1 MVDITY
7 RTIGS
12 WGAGKGA
19 NLQAAE
25 VDNNFWSLAEA
36 INDLINDPPQANGIG
51 AINVSGTQM
60 TIVLNDGSI
69 MGPFTLPV
77 LTFRW
82 RGEWQ
87 PSTPYAQLDVFTVEA
102 SGIYFV
108 LIPYTSGPAFDP
120 NVTDG
125 SGNPVLQQLFG
136 AVDGGLAGLSGVSLN
151 DPPQDMSGLV
161 YYASSG
167 LWQDRPL
174 GTMAWEGADAVQITG
189 GSITG
194 IDPPINGTD
203 AATKAY
209 VDAAVVGGTPPI
221 PPMTMIC
228 NINTTTPAPSSP
240 QLLSDYLDVALGS
253 TVVGNIIYRS
263 GAGWQVLPAGV
274 SGSILQSNGSGVG
287 IAWTTSPG
295 AGVVSISAGPG
306 ISTGGAPITSSGT
319 VSLANVSDGQL
330 LADISGSA
338 GAPSGV
344 TLSAYLDHVL
354 GVTRGMLLTRTIAG
368 WVALAP
374 GTSGL
379 YLKTQGSGS
388 DLMWDA
394 PPGAGTVLSVASGT
408 GLTGGPITSTGTLAL
423 AAIAT
428 GNVLANTSGSSAAP
442 IPTTVSLLLDTVF
455 GNARGDVLYRGS
467 TGWAALTPGTTGQI
481 LTTGGTTADP
491 SWQNAPITGAST
503 PNLRIVANISG
514 AAAVPTG
521 NTLSAIFDA
530 ILSSARGSVIYRTN
544 SGWTALAPGT
554 AGAVLTTNGGSAD
567 PTWNA
572 NGGALLN
579 IVSPAA
585 QDTLSYNSSSGKFE
599 NVRPRYHVGAY
610 VPGLMST
617 SQNLLF
623 HRVSKAITIPANF
636 GAYLGHVS
644 EAAAGAAATASTV
657 ITIAKALSGTPT
669 TFTNVASITFAAGA
683 VLGTFSTQAAITF
696 AQGDI
701 IRIRGP
707 ATADTT
713 LADFMLTIM
722 GFET

>member
-7 RTIGS
+7 RTIGA

-19 NLQAAE
+19 NLQASE
-25 VDNNFWSLAEA
+25 VDNNFWSVALA
-36 INDLINDPPQANGIG
+36 INAIIDDPPAANGIG
-51 AINVSGTQM
+51 AISVSGTQM
-60 TIVLNDGSI
+60 TIVLNDGQV

-82 RGEWQ
+82 RGEWTEG
-87 PSTPYAQLDVFTVEA
+87 TPYAQLDVFKVTDV
-102 SGIYFV
+102 GIFMV
-108 LIPYTSGPAFDP
+108 VIPFTSTNVFDP
-120 NVTDG
+120 NEVDG
-125 SGNPVLQQLFG
+125 SGDNVLLQLFG
-136 AVDGGLAGLSGVSLN
+136 SVDVKLSTLGDVEIVPTLLDGSALVWTEADQKWENRQLGDMAYQNSNFVNIAGGF
-151 DPPQDMSGLV
+151 
-161 YYASSG
+161 
-167 LWQDRPL
+167 
-174 GTMAWEGADAVQITG
+174 ITG
-189 GSITG
+189 LGLPANAG
-194 IDPPINGTD
+194 D
-203 AATKAY
+203 AATKQY
-209 VDAAVVGGTPPI
+209 VDAVVAGGGPPV
-221 PPMTMIC
+221 PGYYMIC
-228 NINTTTPAPSSP
+228 NINAMTSAAAPAS
-240 QLLSDYLDVALGS
+240 LSNYLDAALGS

-263 GAGWQVLPAGV
+263 GAAWQVLPPGV
-274 SGSILQSNGSGVG
+274 AGSILQSNGPGVD

-295 AGVVSISAGPG
+295 AGVVSIAAGPG
-306 ISTGGAPITSSGT
+306 ISTGGAPITSTGT
-319 VSLANVSDGQL
+319 VSLAAVSDGNL
-330 LADISGSA
+330 LADISGSSQ
-338 GAPSGV
+338 APTGV
-344 TLSAYLDHVL
+344 SLSAYLDHVL
-354 GVTRGMLLTRTIAG
+354 SASRGTLLTRTIAG
-368 WVALAP
+368 WVALTP
-374 GTSGL
+374 GTTGL
-379 YLKTQGSGS
+379 YLKTQGSGA

-423 AAIAT
+423 AAIAN

-455 GNARGDVLYRGS
+455 GSARGDVLYRGS

-514 AAAVPTG
+514 SAAVPTG

-544 SGWTALAPGT
+544 TGWTALAPGT

-599 NVRPRYHVGAY
+599 NVRPRYHVGSY

-644 EAAAGAAATASTV
+644 EAAAGAAATASTT

-669 TFTNVASITFAAGA
+669 TFANVASITFGAGA

>member
-19 NLQAAE
+19 NLQASE

-36 INDLINDPPQANGIG
+36 INALINNPPAANGIG

-60 TIVLNDGSI
+60 TIILNDGQV

-87 PSTPYAQLDVFTVEA
+87 PFTPYAQLDVFTVEA
-102 SGIYFV
+102 SGIFFV
-108 LIPYTSGPAFDP
+108 LIPYTSSDPFDP

-125 SGNPVLQQLFG
+125 SGNPILQQLFG
-136 AVDGGLAGLSGVSLN
+136 AVDGGLGGLQGVSLN

-194 IDPPINGTD
+194 LTPPLNDLD

-209 VDAAVVGGTPPI
+209 VDAAVVGGAPVIPPI
-221 PPMTMIC
+221 TMLC
-228 NINTTTPAPSSP
+228 NINTTTPAPSMP
-240 QLLSDYLDVALGS
+240 QMLTDFLDVAFGS

-263 GAGWQVLPAGV
+263 GASWQVLPAGPA
-274 SGSILQSNGSGVG
+274 GSVLQSNGSGVG

-295 AGVVSISAGPG
+295 AGVVSITAGPG
-306 ISTGGAPITSSGT
+306 ISTGGAPITSTGT
-319 VSLANVSDGQL
+319 VSLANVSDGNL
-330 LADISGSA
+330 LADISGASN
-338 GAPSGV
+338 PPVGV

-354 GVTRGMLLTRTIAG
+354 SASRGTLLTRTIAG
-368 WVALAP
+368 WVALTP
-374 GTSGL
+374 GTTGL
-379 YLKTQGSGS
+379 YLKTQGSGA
-388 DLMWDA
+388 DLMWDS
-394 PPGAGTVLSVASGT
+394 PPGAGTVLSVGSGT
-408 GLTGGPITSTGTLAL
+408 GLTGGPITSTGTLSL
-423 AAIAT
+423 AAIAN
-428 GNVLANTSGSSAAP
+428 GSLLANTSGASAAP
-442 IPTTVSLLLDTVF
+442 IPTTVSLLLDSVF
-455 GNARGDVLYRGS
+455 GSARGDVLYRAAS
-467 TGWAALTPGTTGQI
+467 GWAALVPGTSGQF
-481 LTTGGTTADP
+481 LATGGAAGDP
-491 SWQNAPITGAST
+491 SWQNAPTSGGSI
-503 PNLRIVANISG
+503 PNLRILANISG
-514 AAAVPTG
+514 SAGVPTG

-554 AGAVLTTNGGSAD
+554 TGQVLTTQGGTSD
-567 PTWNA
+567 PTWA
-572 NGGALLN
+572 TNGGALLN

-585 QDTLSYNSSSGKFE
+585 QDTLSYNTSSGRFE
-599 NVRPRYHVGAY
+599 NVRARYHLGAY
-610 VPGLMST
+610 VPGLMAA

-623 HRVSKAITIPANF
+623 HRFSKAVTIPANF
-636 GAYLGHVS
+636 GAYLGHIS
-644 EAAAGAAATASTV
+644 EAGAGSAASASTV
-657 ITIAKALSGTPT
+657 ITIAKAQTGTPT
-669 TFTNVASITFAAGA
+669 TFVNVASITFAVGA
-683 VLGTFSTQAAITF
+683 VLGTFSPQGALTF
-696 AQGDI
+696 AQGDL
-701 IRIRGP
+701 IRLRGP

-713 LADFMLTIM
+713 LSDFTVTMM